1 MDRFLNAK
9 TVMTEILNEHEEVV
23 TAQMISTDP
32 AEMVSL
38 RSEAE
43 ALRRVIQRVTMKLP
57 ERQRV
62 SWHAKLRKHYTAMAT
77 GASFDMEGK

>member
-23 TAQMISTDP
+23 TAQMISEDP
-32 AEMVSL
+32 KEMMAL

-43 ALRRVIQRVTMKLP
+43 ALRRVIERIAGKLP
-57 ERQRV
+57 ERQHIK
-62 SWHAKLRKHYTAMAT
+62 WKAKLRKHYAAMAT
-77 GASFDMEGK
+77 GISFDMEGK